1 MRIEHDAVKALLDE
15 NYETNGFLYRK
26 APRDYNAYT
35 LGRIRNYYIVLIQM
49 PGIGKVYA
57 AGIASSLRT
66 SFNGIRLGILISI
79 YGGVPNTIEGTEIL
93 LGDIIISITII

>member
-1 MRIEHDAVKALLDE
+1 LRIEHDAVKALLDE
-15 NYETNGFLYRK
+15 NYKTNGFSYRK

-35 LGRIRNYYIVLIQM
+35 LGRIGNHYMVLVQM
-49 PGIGKVYA
+49 PGIGKAYA

-66 SFNGIRLGILISI
+66 SFDGIRLGILIGI
-79 YGGVPNTIEGTEIL
+79 YGGVLNTIEGVEIL